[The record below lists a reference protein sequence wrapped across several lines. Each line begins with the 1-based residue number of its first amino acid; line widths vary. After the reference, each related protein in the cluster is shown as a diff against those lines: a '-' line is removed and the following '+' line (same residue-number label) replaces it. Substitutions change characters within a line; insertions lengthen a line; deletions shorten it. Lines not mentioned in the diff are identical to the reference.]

1 MRSTMAFAGNISP
14 ASVSVGI
21 FSGAFM
27 NDGNEICKMQCKVT
41 HPVGSSNLLPLKQLI
56 SFSMIY
62 SIFNKPLLR
71 LLFFV
76 ILSFPLRLILDVMF
90 GLVYRNYA
98 LIRPLEEY
106 LGSVILTVLTLES
119 VQVAKRMIGRRFPW
133 ENNPLKRLF
142 IEIGVNTSVF
152 SVVIVTLSLSIN
164 FLILKS
170 QLIILSDEFIK
181 TIFYLIFL
189 VQGPAFIE
197 FAVFLLRKW
206 QTSLAEMEKYR
217 KENAEYRFETL
228 RTQVNPHFLFN
239 SLNTLSGLVY
249 EDREKA
255 VGFIR
260 ELSDV
265 YRYVLDNRSRE
276 TTQLNEEIKFI
287 RSFVFLYQLRFD
299 NKLNV
304 EFDVSDSDLGRL
316 IAPMTLQLLVENA
329 VKHNVIS
336 VRKPLTIHIST
347 EEGKYLTVRNNLQKK
362 TTEVVSSEI
371 GLKNISSR
379 YAYLTTK
386 PVEVT
391 ETETEFIVKVPLI

>member
-1 MRSTMAFAGNISP
+1 MRSPIAITGNISP
-14 ASVSVGI
+14 ASGSVGPI
-21 FSGAFM
+21 SGAFL
-27 NDGNEICKMQCKVT
+27 NGVPDFCQLPGKTSYLVLN
-41 HPVGSSNLLPLKQLI
+41 PNLLPLRQLI
-56 SFSMIY
+56 RSSMIY
-62 SIFNKPLLR
+62 SIFKKPLSR

-76 ILSFPLRLILDVMF
+76 LISFPLRLILDVLF
-90 GLVYRNYA
+90 GLVYRNYD
-98 LIRPLEEY
+98 LIRSVQEY
-106 LGSVILTVLTLES
+106 AGAIILTVVTLET
-119 VQVAKRMIGRRFPW
+119 VLLCKRILSRRIPW

-142 IEIGVNTSVF
+142 IEIGINSALISVL
-152 SVVIVTLSLSIN
+152 IVALGLAIN
-164 FLILKS
+164 YFILKT
-170 QLIILSDEFIK
+170 QFIILSDEFIK
-181 TIFYLIFL
+181 TVFYLIVL
-189 VQGPAFIE
+189 VHGPAFIE
-197 FAVFLLRKW
+197 FAVFLLRRW
-206 QTSLAEMEKYR
+206 RTSLTEMEKYR

-276 TTQLNEEIKFI
+276 TTTLSEEVKFI
-287 RSFVFLYQLRFD
+287 RSFVYLYQLRFD

-304 EFDVSDSDLGRL
+304 EFAIDDSDLGKL

-336 VRKPLTIHIST
+336 ARKPLTIRIST
-347 EEGKYLTVRNNLQKK
+347 DEGEYLTVRNNLQKK
-362 TTEVVSSEI
+362 TTEVESSEI

-379 YAYLTTK
+379 YAYLTSKT
-386 PVEVT
+386 VEVT
-391 ETETEFIVKVPLI
+391 ETGAEFIVKVPLI